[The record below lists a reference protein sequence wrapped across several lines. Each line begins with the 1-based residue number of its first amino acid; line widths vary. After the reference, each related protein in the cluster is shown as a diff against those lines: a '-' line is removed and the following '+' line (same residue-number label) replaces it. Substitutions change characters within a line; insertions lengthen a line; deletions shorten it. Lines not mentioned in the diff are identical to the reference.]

1 MNNNVTTINQKI
13 LLSGTFR
20 IELNQDT
27 ANLITKFLEENKIN
41 IFLSDKNVSVVNDKN
56 DLTVSE
62 MLSLYSSTKNIVLGL
77 KSQFRPS

>member
-77 KSQFRPS
+77 KSQLRPS